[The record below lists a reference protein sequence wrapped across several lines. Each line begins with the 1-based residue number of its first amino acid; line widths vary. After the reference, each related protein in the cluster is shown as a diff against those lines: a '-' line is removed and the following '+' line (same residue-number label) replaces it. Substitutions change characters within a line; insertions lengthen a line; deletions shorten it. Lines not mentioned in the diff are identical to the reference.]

1 MIRRAVSTRFDRPAT
16 AGRNLPL
23 LVAVETNDGA
33 EHEVFLKASE
43 RPELGIEGLANE
55 ALARNLHATA
65 AKAEAMAA
73 ALSAEVF
80 G

>member
-1 MIRRAVSTRFDRPAT
+1 MIRRAVPTRFDRPAE
-16 AGRNLPL
+16 AGRNVPL

-33 EHEVFLKASE
+33 EHEVFLKASG

-55 ALARNLHATA
+55 ALARNLRATA
-65 AKAEAMAA
+65 AKADAMTA